1 MTTWIECAAAG
12 TPADPAPLVPLQHHP
27 LKGNLFPTSRTS
39 EVGWFRCF
47 HCSTLAAA
55 RVTFLFET
63 FHLIRFHPRSAI
75 WAVGACRA
83 CGRRKNHRFDSQ
95 AATSALRARRRRES
109 PRAGR
114 ICLEVS
120 CSWPDSRS
128 NLSRI
133 GLRQFGNWPLQ
144 QDMLGHGSTYP
155 SARTLAST
163 TSACAAS
170 STRDRSPAGP
180 CPPPR
185 PLWLYG
191 SLASPYGRLA
201 ANCLE

>member
-1 MTTWIECAAAG
+1 MCGSW
-12 TPADPAPLVPLQHHP
+12 D
-27 LKGNLFPTSRTS
+27 TSRS
-39 EVGWFRCF
+39 G
-47 HCSTLAAA
+47 STRSTAAPPPQGQSVPHIADIGSRLVSVLSLSAA
-55 RVTFLFET
+55 RVTFLVET

-75 WAVGACRA
+75 WAAGARRA

-114 ICLEVS
+114 IDLEVS
-120 CSWPDSRS
+120 CSSPDSRS

-133 GLRQFGNWPLQ
+133 GLRQFRNWPLQ
-144 QDMLGHGSTYP
+144 QDMLGRGSTYP

-163 TSACAAS
+163 PSACAAS
-170 STRDRSPAGP
+170 STRDRSAAGP

-191 SLASPYGRLA
+191 NLASPYGRRA